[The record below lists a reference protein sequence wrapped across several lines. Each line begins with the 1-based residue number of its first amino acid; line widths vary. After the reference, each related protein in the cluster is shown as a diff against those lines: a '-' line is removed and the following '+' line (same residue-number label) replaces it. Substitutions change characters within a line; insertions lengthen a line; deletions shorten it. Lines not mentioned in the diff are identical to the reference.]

1 MKAIVGVMP
10 LWDEERESLW
20 MLPAYLDAVREAGG
34 LPVVFPFTEDEAEL
48 EQLAGLCDG
57 FLLTGGQD
65 VSPALYGEAPLEGL
79 TVTCPKR
86 DEMEGIVLR
95 LALDRDKPVL
105 GVCRGL
111 QFLNAA
117 LGGTLWQDLPT
128 QRPSEIA
135 HRQELPK
142 DRPTHTVTLAEDSP
156 LRRRLG
162 VERLA
167 VNSAHHQAI
176 RALAPGLRAMAFA
189 PDGLTEAFWM
199 PERRFL
205 WGVQWHPEQLC
216 GTDEA
221 SRAIFRAFVEAMGA
235 CRR

>member
-20 MLPAYLDAVREAGG
+20 MLPAYLDAVREVGG
-34 LPVVFPFTEDEAEL
+34 LPIVFPFTEDEAEL
-48 EQLAGLCDG
+48 EQLTRLCDG

-95 LALDRDKPVL
+95 LALDRDKPIL

-111 QFLNAA
+111 QFLNAS

-135 HRQELPK
+135 HRQDLPK
-142 DRPTHTVTLAEDSP
+142 DRPTHGVTLVEDSP
-156 LRRRLG
+156 LRRCLG

-205 WGVQWHPEQLC
+205 WGVQWHPEQLYRA
-216 GTDEA
+216 DA
-221 SRAIFRAFVEAMGA
+221 PSRAIFRAFVEAMKTDS
-235 CRR
+235 